1 MTATR
6 IIAFDFDGTI
16 ADTRDAFVKVTNEL
30 AAEFGY
36 SPITQERLAQLGNF
50 NLVKII
56 RQSEISL
63 WKVPFLIRR
72 LKKEIGNE
80 IPNVKPIAGIEKA
93 LVELKEQGYKLGIIT
108 SNSEENVTAFL
119 RQHSLQNIFDF
130 IFAGASLNGKH
141 RIIRQ
146 LIKREGYL
154 PKAVVFVGDEVRDVK
169 AARKTQEVVAI
180 AVTWGFHSEA
190 DLEKGQPNFMVHS
203 PAELVS
209 AIRSLPKL

>member
-16 ADTRDAFVKVTNEL
+16 ADTRDAFIKVTNDL
-30 AAEFGY
+30 AEEFGY

-72 LKKEIGNE
+72 LKKDIANE
-80 IPNVKPIAGIEKA
+80 MPNVKPIAGIEKA
-93 LVELKEQGYKLGIIT
+93 LVELKEQGHKLGIIT

-119 RQHSLQNIFDF
+119 KQHHLQDVFDYLY
-130 IFAGASLNGKH
+130 AEASLHGKH
-141 RIIRQ
+141 RVIKQ
-146 LIKREGYL
+146 LIQRNRYL
-154 PKAVVFVGDEVRDVK
+154 PKAVVFVGDEVRDVE
-169 AARKTQEVVAI
+169 AARKTPKVVAI

-190 DLEKGQPNFMVHS
+190 DLEKAQPNFMVHS
-203 PAELVS
+203 PTELVS
-209 AIRSLPKL
+209 AIARLPKL